1 MLFVSLRPHLLTT
14 TTSWHGRH
22 LLASLSLFFAPNPTS
37 DSVADIWPAWH
48 IPHCVSPLFCAL
60 RILLFLC
67 LCRCR
72 CFVVATSLPLCV
84 MLSACSFGCGVLG
97 WGCGVGGCDLGDGSL
112 CAGHIPPYPE
122 ACRRQPAR
130 FRKTST
136 AHITHTT
143 VIAIA
148 GAVARLRAAHD
159 LVIVSTITTYE
170 TSEHALPKSLRFLPS
185 IERHETLKN
194 RCKTTPTTEPA
205 GK

>member
-1 MLFVSLRPHLLTT
+1 MAWKTPSCVSLFVFCTESDVRFGGRHMACMAHSSLRQPIVLCFAHF
-14 TTSWHGRH
+14 
-22 LLASLSLFFAPNPTS
+22 ALFMP
-37 DSVADIWPAWH
+37 
-48 IPHCVSPLFCAL
+48 
-60 RILLFLC
+60 
-67 LCRCR
+67 
-72 CFVVATSLPLCV
+72 LPLSVFC
-84 MLSACSFGCGVLG
+84 
-97 WGCGVGGCDLGDGSL
+97 GCDVFAVVCDVVCVLFRVWGFGLGVWGRGL
-112 CAGHIPPYPE
+112 RPGRWFLVCAGHIPPYPE